1 MNRPINAEIDEARRI
16 LAATWANLPEE
27 LKGPTQFLGRHY
39 AGCGATIGAMPR
51 CDFSCTAC
59 YLGEAANRMPTLPL
73 DKVKA
78 QIRAL
83 RRWLGPNGNLQLTD
97 GEITLLSAAQ
107 LVELIA
113 YARSVGLVPMVMTH
127 GETFR
132 RRPGLLERLM
142 TDGGLSEVCIHIDTT
157 MRGRR
162 DRYADAA
169 TEEDLNDLRAEFAA
183 MIRTARRR
191 TGLKLEVASTVT
203 VTPQNIMDI
212 PGIVRWF
219 LANADAFKMLSFQP
233 VAAVG
238 RTVSKFGSVT
248 TDQLWSRIAQGAN
261 NPSLRRGE
269 GWLGHPA
276 CGCFVQGL
284 ATRRKKGVALVPLYR
299 RDDAGDMRLLRGLL
313 DRMGGLSFRLDSRGR
328 AARKAAQVLKQNAP
342 FLIRHGVPYLRRLL
356 KRTGTL
362 RARYF
367 CIVSHHFMDR
377 AEMASS
383 AGIERQAV
391 CVFRVPIN
399 GRLEPMCAVNAKGM
413 RARIYN
419 TIEKTAARE
428 AA

>member
-1 MNRPINAEIDEARRI
+1 MNRPIIAEFDETREI
-16 LAATWANLPEE
+16 LAATWAKLPNE

-39 AGCGATIGAMPR
+39 AGCGATIGAMPQ

-59 YLGEAANRMPTLPL
+59 YLGKAANRGRPLPMG
-73 DKVKA
+73 KVKA

-83 RRWLGPNGNLQLTD
+83 RHWLGPAGNLQLTD
-97 GEITLLSAAQ
+97 GEITLRPVGQ

-142 TDGGLSEVCIHIDTT
+142 TEGGLTEICIHIDTT

-162 DRYADAA
+162 GRYANAA
-169 TEEDLNDLRAEFAA
+169 TEEDLNDLRAEFAT

-191 TGLKLEVASTVT
+191 TGLRLEAASTVT
-203 VTPQNIMDI
+203 ATPRNIMDI
-212 PGIVRWF
+212 PGIVPWF

-233 VAAVG
+233 IAAVG
-238 RTVSKFGSVT
+238 RTAPGLGKVT
-248 TDQLWSRIAQGAN
+248 TDQLWSRIAEGAN

-269 GWLGHPA
+269 GWLGHPS

-284 ATRRKKGVALVPLYR
+284 ATRRKDGVRLVPLYR
-299 RDDAGDMRLLRGLL
+299 RDDADDMRLLHGLL
-313 DRMGGLSFRLDSRGR
+313 DRMGGLSFRLDSRRR
-328 AARKAAQVLKQNAP
+328 AARKVAHVLKRNTG
-342 FLIRHGVPYLRRLL
+342 FLLRRGVPYLRRLV

-377 AEMASS
+377 AQIDSP
-383 AGIERQAV
+383 AGIERRSC

-399 GRLEPMCAVNAKGM
+399 GRLEPMCAVNARGL
-413 RARIYN
+413 RERFYARML
-419 TIEKTAARE
+419 TPVSKE